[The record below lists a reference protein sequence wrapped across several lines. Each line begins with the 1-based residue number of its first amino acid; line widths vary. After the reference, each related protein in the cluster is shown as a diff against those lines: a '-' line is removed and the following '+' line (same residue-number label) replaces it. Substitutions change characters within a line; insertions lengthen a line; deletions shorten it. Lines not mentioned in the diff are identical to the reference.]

1 MVKYVDTTKKFKTK
15 FFFAY
20 DLAEDDGSLE
30 GAANKWLK
38 KKRDIK
44 VVDVLY
50 RHEIASPRYKDRSYV
65 GIVYCDR

>member
-1 MVKYVDTTKKFKTK
+1 MVKLPKKVRIKINIVK
-15 FFFAY
+15 
-20 DLAEDDGSLE
+20 LW
-30 GAANKWLK
+30 KWLK